1 MLEVLIL
8 PSSAEVRDGD
18 MVDEVLFLLS
28 PPGE

>member
-18 MVDEVLFLLS
+18 IVDDVLFLWS
-28 PPGE
+28 APGE